1 MMGRTSALAA
11 ILRRPATLV
20 IGTAAL
26 LTALEGAAVVLPVT
40 LIGWASTL
48 LISLIRRAASL
59 LATLEGTAVVLLAA
73 LIGWTSTLLIPLIGG
88 ARPFLRIGAGRS
100 WLLGTGCRSR
110 LCLLGLL
117 GSRLSWG
124 GRFLLRLGRS
134 LCLNW
139 FWFCRGGS
147 RRLYCRFCRGLR
159 RFLFKAG
166 CEIGIKVLHL
176 IFLCKILKNKI

>member
-1 MMGRTSALAA
+1 MADILILINGRDIGVGSRSGRSLTLGQLLILRRALGSLLPFLEGAAIALMGRTSALAA

-20 IGTAAL
+20 IGTATL

-59 LATLEGTAVVLLAA
+59 LATLEGAAVVLLAA

-117 GSRLSWG
+117 RSRLSRG
-124 GRFLLRLGRS
+124 GSLLLRLDLR
-134 LCLNW
+134 W
-139 FWFCRGGS
+139 F
-147 RRLYCRFCRGLR
+147 
-159 RFLFKAG
+159 
-166 CEIGIKVLHL
+166 
-176 IFLCKILKNKI
+176 